1 MSLLSISN
9 IFQRIAQSI
18 KALCAVPA
26 QRPMFITFKLNGGA
40 NVSQMGNI
48 SLLPPHL
55 HASSLESQS
64 EKGKRPRAN
73 LKPQRLAPASPGKQR
88 PGKSLQGS
96 VPSALSLP
104 SSEFRVP
111 SSEFCIFALF
121 TLFTLFSIPHFSL
134 FRSSKYYWRVP
145 PTRSLCQS
153 TSPFVSVSNFR

>member
-9 IFQRIAQSI
+9 IFQRISQSV

-104 SSEFRVP
+104 SS
-111 SSEFCIFALF
+111 SSEFCIFA
-121 TLFTLFSIPHFSL
+121 LFTLFSIPHFSL

-145 PTRSLCQS
+145 PTRSLCLS